1 MGYVLGV
8 LFFLGVIFYYIAVMF
23 VQGAGAITYMVK
35 SRTTKNFTFDRIN
48 LEEEYPVIRYV
59 QTEEGLNATLR
70 EVAREL
76 GHYAF
81 FRYENLLALDAYNKE
96 YIASDYLM
104 SKKGLVSR
112 YMAEEGCYRVPEK
125 SPQIVLDAMD
135 AYMRLIQQNIKDKTG
150 TTIWRK
156 EIHWENKKRNFVWC
170 DSPADP
176 EYWKSGKYLTSG
188 YKCTYRTKGM
198 YGLGAQE

>member
-8 LFFLGVIFYYIAVMF
+8 LFFLGTIFYYIAVML
-23 VQGAGAITYMVK
+23 VRGAGSIAYMVK
-35 SRTTKNFTFDRIN
+35 SCTTKNFTFDRIN
-48 LEEEYPVIRYV
+48 LEEEYPVIHYV

-104 SKKGLVSR
+104 SKKGYVSR
-112 YMAEEGCYRVPEK
+112 YMAEEGCYCIPEN

-156 EIHWENKKRNFVWC
+156 EVHWKDKTRNFVWC

-176 EYWKSGKYLTSG
+176 NYWTSGKYLTSG